1 MVDGSGD
8 VGSGAP
14 RRAPSMADVAA
25 AIGVSHQTVSRVLN
39 GSPLVREDTRERVL
53 AAITEMGYRRNNAAR
68 VLATNRSGR
77 IGLISA
83 HLALYGPSMVMDAVH
98 GAAQRAG
105 YEVST
110 VGLEELSA
118 ESLRGAVDRLL
129 DQAVEAMVIAVA
141 HRDALES
148 ARSLKLSIPVVL
160 AQGVTEAE
168 PMAAGIDQVAGAE
181 LATTHLLDLGHER
194 VAHITGPLDWVETET
209 RRVGWRAAHEA
220 RGLEPGPELIGDWS
234 ARSGYDA
241 GRVIAADPDITAVFA
256 ANDTM
261 ALGLLRALH
270 EAGRQVPRRGE
281 RGRLRR
287 HPGRRVLLAGPDHGQ
302 PGLRRP
308 RPPGG
313 RPHDAGPRRRDHPGR
328 RTRGADPGP
337 PRLHG
342 APLTARSVRRMLAFT
357 YAS

>member
-1 MVDGSGD
+1 MAEVSGD
-8 VGSGAP
+8 VGGGAP

-160 AQGVTEAE
+160 AQGVTHAE

-209 RRVGWRAAHEA
+209 RRVGWRDAHEV

-270 EAGRQVPRRGE
+270 EAGRQVPHEVSVVGFD
-281 RGRLRR
+281 GIPDGAYYWPGLTTVNQDFADL
-287 HPGRRVLLAGPDHGQ
+287 GRRAVDLTLRALGGESTPAAALVVPTLVLRDSTA
-302 PGLRRP
+302 P
-308 RPPGG
+308 R
-313 RPHDAGPRRRDHPGR
+313 
-328 RTRGADPGP
+328 
-337 PRLHG
+337 
-342 APLTARSVRRMLAFT
+342 
-357 YAS
+357 